1 VRGTMDSQYGIAV
14 TNKFC
19 LFDDDDDVDPYEILK
34 QEEQKRNEALAKEKA
49 DKSKTTKKTKKSAP
63 QSQLIKV
70 FNHENL
76 QLNRKW
82 PKVTSLKEVNM

>member
-1 VRGTMDSQYGIAV
+1 MDSQYGIAV

-63 QSQLIKV
+63 QTDNKSKTIEQNTQK
-70 FNHENL
+70 
-76 QLNRKW
+76 
-82 PKVTSLKEVNM
+82 KEGKFQSIV

>member
-1 VRGTMDSQYGIAV
+1 MDSQYGIAV

-34 QEEQKRNEALAKEKA
+34 IEEQKRNEALAKEKA

-63 QSQLIKV
+63 QTDNKSKTIEQNTQK
-70 FNHENL
+70 
-76 QLNRKW
+76 
-82 PKVTSLKEVNM
+82 KEGKFQSIL

>member
-1 VRGTMDSQYGIAV
+1 MPSSKVRGTMDSQYGIAV

-34 QEEQKRNEALAKEKA
+34 IEEQKRNEALAKEKA

-63 QSQLIKV
+63 QTDNKSKTIEQNTQK
-70 FNHENL
+70 
-76 QLNRKW
+76 
-82 PKVTSLKEVNM
+82 KEGKFQSIL